1 MKKFFNLL
9 CLAAF
14 TTSIFVACSKN
25 DTSENLPVT
34 NKKTVRFNAK
44 SADTK
49 TYFGDKTDGA
59 YPTVWSSNEKVK
71 IALNYGG
78 TKGSA
83 YDATVTPSSNGK
95 TASFTVT
102 IEDDES
108 GEYTFYA
115 LSPAASSISW
125 SQSYG
130 SIQVDF
136 PASQTPTSTSV
147 DEKAHIMAAKSAT
160 FTTFPEETTPVT
172 LAFSHIAAYGKFQ
185 FRELPETVTIQ
196 SIELTAE
203 ENVAGRFYFYPET
216 GELTANS
223 AGKSVTLD
231 VSEIDIDKNNTTDF
245 WFSFAP
251 VNLEG
256 KTLKVSVHT
265 DAGVYAKTIT
275 FPTGKGNFQAGRVA
289 AFTINMS
296 GITPGEDQVYK
307 ILTDKK
313 QLLPGA
319 KAIIVAQDV
328 AKAMSTTQNS
338 NNRGNTDVDKS
349 EDLQTI
355 TNPGDAVQ
363 VFVLEAGSVYN
374 TVAFKCEN
382 GNQVDKYIYA
392 ASSSSNHLK
401 SQATLDGNASFSVS
415 IEDGYTI
422 LTANGAN
429 TRNIIKYNSDNN
441 PPIFSCYA
449 SGQKEVVIYVLEGS
463 GEGSS
468 LIGDP
473 KCPTPEISY
482 NASTKTVTITC
493 SATESRIGYT
503 TDGTDPGLNDAGEP
517 TGTTQEYTEPFTISE
532 TCTVKAFA
540 GAPGYEM
547 SEIAEKE
554 CVVQEVT
561 YAFTTVAELNAL
573 ATSNETEI
581 TGKLTDA
588 VISFVPDTKNAI
600 IKDATGSVLLYKSG
614 HGFLQGQTFSGDLTV
629 KLKLYYGSS
638 EITAI
643 DAGFTGTSV
652 VVDPEVLTLNQL
664 VGNHTKYQNAYVQVN
679 ELEVTAIDGKNVS
692 VKNGDKTFLVYASA
706 GVPTNLAVEDIIS
719 VVGTVEMRSGNQSV
733 KAWTTNAIT
742 ITQSHTP
749 SSHTVTF
756 DQPTAGGRFTVTVDG
771 NTISS
776 GDEVEEGATVTLTA
790 TAESGFSFTG
800 WSVTGATVSGNTAT
814 ATFTM
819 GTSDVTI
826 AASFSSQTGEK
837 TATIL
842 FGSASGSTNINNT
855 SVTGSD
861 DQGNTWTITTVM
873 NESSFTPQPG
883 YAQIGAAKKPATSI
897 TFTTTL
903 PSSANVKSFSAKFG
917 GFSGTAGDVKL
928 KVGNTVVGTGALDAG
943 NDVTVQSNATASG
956 TVLTVTVTNIAK
968 GVKAYN
974 IIVTYE

>member
-34 NKKTVRFNAK
+34 NKKTVSFNAK

-115 LSPAASSISW
+115 LSPAASSLSW
-125 SQSYG
+125 NQSYG

-196 SIELTAE
+196 GIELTAE

-319 KAIIVAQDV
+319 KAIIVAKDY
-328 AKAMSTTQNS
+328 AKAMSTTQNG
-338 NNRGNTDVDKS
+338 NNRAHTDVDKS
-349 EDLQTI
+349 EDLKTI

-363 VFVLEAGSVYN
+363 IFTLEAGTESN
-374 TVAFKCEN
+374 TVAFKCVN
-382 GNQVDKYIYA
+382 GDQKDKYIYA
-392 ASSSSNHLK
+392 ASSGSNYLK
-401 SQATLDGNASFSVS
+401 SQDTKDGNASFSVT
-415 IEDGYTI
+415 IEDGYTV
-422 LTANGAN
+422 LKASGEN
-429 TRNIIKYNSDNN
+429 THNIIKYNSSNN

-449 SGQKEVVIYVLEGS
+449 SGQKEVVVYVLEGS

-468 LIGDP
+468 LIDDP
-473 KCPTPEISY
+473 KCPAPVISFDP
-482 NASTKTVTITC
+482 STNKVTITC
-493 SATESRIGYT
+493 SAANATVGYT
-503 TDGTDPGLNDAGEP
+503 TDGTDPEEGSSS
-517 TGTTQEYTEPFTISE
+517 TTITDELPIEFTI
-532 TCTVKAFA
+532 TATTTVKAIA
-540 GAPGYEM
+540 GAPGYKM
-547 SEIAEKE
+547 SDIAEEE
-554 CVVQEVT
+554 CVPGGSETTEELSGTFTLTNEELRLTTASGIIVVQSKVSGNT
-561 YAFTTVAELNAL
+561 NVNGSYNTPSTLRVYKGHAL
-573 ATSNETEI
+573 
-581 TGKLTDA
+581 
-588 VISFVPDTKNAI
+588 
-600 IKDATGSVLLYKSG
+600 
-614 HGFLQGQTFSGDLTV
+614 TFSGKTI
-629 KLKLYYGSS
+629 KKI
-638 EITAI
+638 EI
-643 DAGFTGTSV
+643 
-652 VVDPEVLTLNQL
+652 
-664 VGNHTKYQNAYVQVN
+664 
-679 ELEVTAIDGKNVS
+679 
-692 VKNGDKTFLVYASA
+692 
-706 GVPTNLAVEDIIS
+706 
-719 VVGTVEMRSGNQSV
+719 
-733 KAWTTNAIT
+733 
-742 ITQSHTP
+742 
-749 SSHTVTF
+749 
-756 DQPTAGGRFTVTVDG
+756 TVDG
-771 NTISS
+771 NYY
-776 GDEVEEGATVTLTA
+776 GNTLTA
-790 TAESGFSFTG
+790 NTGTLTPTSTSGGTIVWTG
-800 WSVTGATVSGNTAT
+800 
-814 ATFTM
+814 
-819 GTSDVTI
+819 
-826 AASFSSQTGEK
+826 SS
-837 TATIL
+837 
-842 FGSASGSTNINNT
+842 T
-855 SVTGSD
+855 SVT
-861 DQGNTWTITTVM
+861 IT
-873 NESSFTPQPG
+873 NN
-883 YAQIGAAKKPATSI
+883 ATG
-897 TFTTTL
+897 
-903 PSSANVKSFSAKFG
+903 ANVQLRPSKI
-917 GFSGTAGDVKL
+917 V
-928 KVGNTVVGTGALDAG
+928 
-943 NDVTVQSNATASG
+943 
-956 TVLTVTVTNIAK
+956 
-968 GVKAYN
+968 
-974 IIVTYE
+974 VTY